1 MTEKDLAEIDPLYN
15 QLKPIIG
22 TWPEISVSKLQR
34 EYRLGYNRAARLL
47 EMFAEVGAINWD
59 KRTGK
64 YSALRR

>member
-1 MTEKDLAEIDPLYN
+1 MTEQDLAEIDPLYN

-22 TWPEISVSKLQR
+22 SWAEISVSKLQR
-34 EYRLGYNRAARLL
+34 EYRLGYNRASRLL
-47 EMFAEVGAINWD
+47 ETFAEVGVINWD